1 METRMIRLLTQIGN
15 ILRGKTIRDRQ
26 TRTGYLFVLPCI
38 MFFVVTFMWPAGYSL
53 YLSFHKFSF
62 TGPPV
67 FEGLRAYQSVL
78 HDGLFWSS
86 MQRTLYLL
94 LLTVPATLILSL
106 ALALAFTSLVGGA
119 TRSFFRAVYFLPVI
133 TSAVAVAFVWRWLYD
148 GQNGLVNEFLRVF
161 GMRGQNWLADPK
173 LVLPSIAVM
182 IIWSRLGFDMIIF
195 IAGLQ
200 SIPDQ
205 YYEVAKIDGAGAW
218 ARFRHITLPLLNA
231 QLVLVIIFEV
241 INGLKVFDMPYIA
254 TQGGPANASRVA
266 VFHIYDL
273 AFTWNKLDQA
283 VVAALFLFLLIMAA
297 TVLQWRLL
305 RHPVEY

>member
-1 METRMIRLLTQIGN
+1 MFRFLRPAFN
-15 ILRGKTIRDRQ
+15 ILTGKTIYDRQ

-38 MFFVVTFMWPAGYSL
+38 IFFIVTFMWPAGYGL

-67 FEGLRAYQSVL
+67 FEGLRAYQAVWRDS
-78 HDGLFWSS
+78 LFWSS
-86 MQRTLYLL
+86 MLRTVYLL
-94 LLTVPATLILSL
+94 GMTVPATLIASL
-106 ALALAFTSLVGGA
+106 AAALAFTSLVKGPA
-119 TRSFFRAVYFLPVI
+119 RSFFRAVYFLPVI

-148 GQNGLVNEFLRVF
+148 GQYGLVNLFLGWF
-161 GMRGQNWLADPK
+161 GVPAQNWLADPK
-173 LVLPSIAVM
+173 LVLPAISVM
-182 IIWSRLGFDMIIF
+182 TIWSRLGFAMIIL

-200 SIPDQ
+200 SIPEQ
-205 YYEVAKIDGAGAW
+205 YYEAAKIDGAGAW
-218 ARFRHITLPLLNA
+218 SRFRHITLPLLNA

-241 INGLKVFDMPYIA
+241 INGLKIFDMPYVA

-273 AFTWNKLDQA
+273 AFTFNKLDQA
-283 VVAALFLFLLIMAA
+283 VVAALFLFVVIMAV